1 MQPAGSPAEIYERHM
16 VPAMLASWVPAL
28 LDLVALKPGE
38 RVLDIACGTG
48 VVARQAVPQVGAG
61 GRVAGLDL
69 NRDMLALARSREP
82 AVEWREGDA
91 MALPFATNAFDVVV
105 CQQGLQFFP
114 DSGRALREA
123 HRVLVPGGR
132 FAVAVWCALESNP
145 GQLALTRGLERHV
158 GTQAAG
164 LMSAVFRLGDA
175 HTLQT
180 MLEIAG
186 FHQVRVHREKRVA
199 RFPSPE
205 LFVRWVVLGSVL
217 GRTGVQVRDESLAAI
232 IREVDAAL
240 QSYVHADGL
249 AFPMEAHL
257 AIARTLGNTPSHEP

>member
-1 MQPAGSPAEIYERHM
+1 MNHKAEMRPSEAPADIYERHM

-28 LDLVALKPGE
+28 LDLVAPKPGE
-38 RVLDIACGTG
+38 RVLDVGCGTR
-48 VVARQAVPQVGAG
+48 VVGPQAASQVGAG
-61 GRVAGLDL
+61 GHVVGLDF
-69 NRDMLALARSREP
+69 NRDMLALARAREP
-82 AVEWREGDA
+82 AVEWREGNA

-114 DSGRALREA
+114 DSGAALREA
-123 HRVLVPGGR
+123 YRVLVPGGR

-186 FHQVRVHREKRVA
+186 FPQGSAHRE
-199 RFPSPE
+199 
-205 LFVRWVVLGSVL
+205 
-217 GRTGVQVRDESLAAI
+217 
-232 IREVDAAL
+232 
-240 QSYVHADGL
+240 
-249 AFPMEAHL
+249 
-257 AIARTLGNTPSHEP
+257 